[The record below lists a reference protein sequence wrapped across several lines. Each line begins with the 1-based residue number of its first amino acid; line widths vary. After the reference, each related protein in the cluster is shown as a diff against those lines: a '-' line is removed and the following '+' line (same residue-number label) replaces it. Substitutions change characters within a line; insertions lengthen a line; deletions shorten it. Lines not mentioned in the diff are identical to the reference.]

1 MLWLIAAK
9 CFLKEL
15 GLSIAS
21 WEVHK
26 NPANRIGYLKLF
38 ELLCQR
44 GLLSFESL
52 DLLLLEVFLLKLRLN
67 CSQSFVDL
75 DLATSLLLDLILFL
89 LRALVGIL
97 DSQLGNEDFDIELIA
112 DFLAIKE
119 KFLHLEAALSEFFHE
134 IELLVLVLAHGH
146 VAELLVSLISIL

>member
-1 MLWLIAAK
+1 M
-9 CFLKEL
+9 
-15 GLSIAS
+15 
-21 WEVHK
+21 
-26 NPANRIGYLKLF
+26 
-38 ELLCQR
+38 
-44 GLLSFESL
+44 
-52 DLLLLEVFLLKLRLN
+52 LKLRLN

-75 DLATSLLLDLILFL
+75 DLTTSLLLDLILFL

-119 KFLHLEAALSEFFHE
+119 QFLHLEAALSEFFHE
-134 IELLVLVLAHGH
+134 IKLLVLVLAHGH